1 MWTDYN
7 GKDSIYNNST
17 TFCLSTRNKD
27 KLSDLWTQDPS
38 SNQEQ
43 LERKERE
50 RERGKKLLTFL
61 CSVEGRTSSK
71 GLLESWIAY
80 PASLGVRTLTF
91 SSLTYTKKFTTEE
104 RKPEIHLKHQLPWT
118 EANRSESKF
127 ICHSHILQFKL
138 RFLGPIMGFGQN

>member
-1 MWTDYN
+1 MERTVYITTVLLSAWVPETRT
-7 GKDSIYNNST
+7 SSVIYEHKIQVRIKSN
-17 TFCLSTRNKD
+17 L
-27 KLSDLWTQDPS
+27 KLRT
-38 SNQEQ
+38 
-43 LERKERE
+43 ERE
-50 RERGKKLLTFL
+50 KGKKLLTFL

-127 ICHSHILQFKL
+127 IRRSHILQFKL